1 MNFLRMKN
9 KASFVLF
16 IITLYSMLGFGI
28 GFIIWEY
35 FLKLH

>member
-1 MNFLRMKN
+1 MRKKN